1 MIDTLQ
7 NAIFRH
13 IYYAYGMRS
22 TCRESSQCVFD
33 KCLTVDEW
41 INLVNSSNVIT
52 KGKARQNRNNMLN
65 GRDRP
70 SKPSLHGRL
79 TVLYW
84 QAGLHWGGGGGGWP
98 SLAWWYISPMITSTK
113 STHESV
119 PFKHSVAR

>member
-1 MIDTLQ
+1 M
-7 NAIFRH
+7 
-13 IYYAYGMRS
+13 GS

-52 KGKARQNRNNMLN
+52 KGKARLNRNSMLN
-65 GRDRP
+65 GRDRHQQT
-70 SKPSLHGRL
+70 LTVRGRL

-84 QAGLHWGGGGGGWP
+84 RTGLHWGVGVGGGAGPAWPGG
-98 SLAWWYISPMITSTK
+98 ISSMITSTK

-119 PFKHSVAR
+119 PFKHSVARLYIARLC